1 MLHGMGWHM
10 VTQAAGAVDSTLQEI
25 RRGTIVLAVLAAL
38 REEHYGYSLRQA
50 LVGSGLE
57 VSEGTLYPLLRRLEG
72 AGLLASR
79 WELGEGRPRRYYRL
93 SRQGKAALSELRRG
107 WEGLVDVLARMLE
120 R

>member
-1 MLHGMGWHM
+1 MWYMATRASDAL
-10 VTQAAGAVDSTLQEI
+10 DSTLQEI
-25 RRGTIVLAVLAAL
+25 RRGTIVLAVLAGL

-50 LVGSGLE
+50 LLEAGLE

-93 SRQGKAALSELRRG
+93 SREGEAAFGELRRS
-107 WEGLVDVLARMLE
+107 WRSLVEVLSGMLE